1 MDRAHVLVVDD
12 EPINLEIIAEL
23 LDGPRFVLD
32 LMPDAESALARLE
45 DVKNGYDLII
55 LDRMMP
61 GMNGLD
67 MLRRIKADQRF
78 QHIPVIM
85 QTAAATPEQVREG
98 MEAGA
103 YYYLTK
109 PYEPGALL
117 VIVTAVLDAAER
129 QLKLSGLLEQTQ
141 RQLNTL
147 RLLALAEFQF
157 SQLEEISSLASL
169 LASVCPSPDAVV
181 LGLNE
186 LMMNA
191 VEHGSLGISY
201 AEKMK
206 LKRTGAW
213 ADEVARR
220 SLQPEYRDRSVRV
233 RMERDNAAREIRFT
247 ISDQGS
253 GFEWRNFLEF
263 DPARAF
269 DPNGRGIAMA
279 RQISFS
285 SLEYQG
291 SGNVVV
297 ASVNF

>member
-12 EPINLEIIAEL
+12 EPINLEIIAER